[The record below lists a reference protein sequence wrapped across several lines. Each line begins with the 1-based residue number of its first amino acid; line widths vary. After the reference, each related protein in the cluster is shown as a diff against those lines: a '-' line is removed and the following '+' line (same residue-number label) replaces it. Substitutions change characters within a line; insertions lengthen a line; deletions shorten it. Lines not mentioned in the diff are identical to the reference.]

1 MCALHCRYQSNT
13 TQTVLDTIISV
24 QPKEVGAIG
33 AESREVVVTR
43 QAKEM
48 LNKVPA
54 LYDMFQVK
62 ERFVSI
68 CFYFFFFLNIN
79 YFSKRDYNKARS
91 IFFEND

>member
-1 MCALHCRYQSNT
+1 MHCRYQSNT

-24 QPKEVGAIG
+24 QPKEAGAVG

-48 LNKVPA
+48 LEKVPA

-62 ERFVSI
+62 DRFV
-68 CFYFFFFLNIN
+68 LN
-79 YFSKRDYNKARS
+79 YL
-91 IFFEND
+91 